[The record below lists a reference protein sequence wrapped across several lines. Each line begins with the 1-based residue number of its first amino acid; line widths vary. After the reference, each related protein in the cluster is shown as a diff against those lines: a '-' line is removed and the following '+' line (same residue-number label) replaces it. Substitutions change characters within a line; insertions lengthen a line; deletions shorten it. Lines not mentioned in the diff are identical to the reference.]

1 MLRKISP
8 KSNVVYLL
16 QTRRARNVRFVYA
29 CIKSPIKC
37 VRLISTRFY
46 NVSHSAQWL
55 YSKSIIFL
63 LRRYYLVICST
74 VYSSRYKSRWKEIC
88 VRVSCV
94 FRFMAD
100 SAALL
105 RSRKYRATRYIAPR
119 DKPEAFLSRR
129 SLTRTTGDRKS
140 VCFYSHAEN
149 GRCVW
154 RDIVSGAIIRIL
166 FKFTFSRPNLHTLES
181 VYSLNHRACTRISPT
196 EINNAYSA
204 VQNATFRVIAS
215 LRRLDVSPS
224 VIKNSHC
231 THNAR
236 IMSPRAVSSLPVSL
250 LHMFYFSRY
259 SEIFLLIAFSLSVC
273 LTKTFRNRAFANS
286 ID

>member
-29 CIKSPIKC
+29 CIKSTIKC
-37 VRLISTRFY
+37 VRFISTRFY

-74 VYSSRYKSRWKEIC
+74 VYSSRYKSRWKEISASVC
-88 VRVSCV
+88 RACS
-94 FRFMAD
+94 RFVAD

-105 RSRKYRATRYIAPR
+105 LSRKYRATRYIAPR

-129 SLTRTTGDRKS
+129 SLTRTTDDRKS

-181 VYSLNHRACTRISPT
+181 VYLRNHRACTRISPT

-224 VIKNSHC
+224 VIKNSHYV
-231 THNAR
+231 
-236 IMSPRAVSSLPVSL
+236 SPRSPSL
-250 LHMFYFSRY
+250 LFLSLFYTHVLFQS
-259 SEIFLLIAFSLSVC
+259 LL
-273 LTKTFRNRAFANS
+273 
-286 ID
+286 